1 MASLSDPHTDE
12 AMPPESTFCAPALS
26 TARVVTLVF
35 WESCISPEHL
45 KVPVWCLV
53 RVATNVLVLHKPEMI
68 QGRDFGV
75 RWGWQPPKALK
86 RPKTLVGP
94 TGDKREDPY
103 YWLRD
108 DERENP
114 EIIEHLKVW
123 LLSGPGLQSDR
134 ASPALEE
141 KDELPAKRHRQEA
154 DFGMPRI
161 ILSVELG

>member
-1 MASLSDPHTDE
+1 MASLSDPHMDQTV
-12 AMPPESTFCAPALS
+12 PRESTFCAPARS
-26 TARVVTLVF
+26 TARVVTLVC
-35 WESCISPEHL
+35 WVPPEHFL
-45 KVPVWCLV
+45 VLVWCLV
-53 RVATNVLVLHKPEMI
+53 RVATIVLVLHKPMMFDGCNFG
-68 QGRDFGV
+68 GRT

-134 ASPALEE
+134 ASPALG
-141 KDELPAKRHRQEA
+141 KKR
-154 DFGMPRI
+154 
-161 ILSVELG
+161 